1 MVWSCYG
8 PNFIQKY
15 TGQLQTGFFFSKIF
29 LGLMPFGNNAS
40 QVAQKLYK
48 KTNFYPLANVCGQN
62 MTFKI
67 ISNKHFDS
75 FFLSLPGSLNFA
87 AKMHNYILNLKS
99 VCNSAIYF
107 VSLQSCLQTLIDS
120 FLLVRYCFDVNQCL
134 YSVLL
139 LRVNNVGT
147 ECSRVDCSSST
158 SENVSEVENVD
169 SNSPVMERVTKID
182 FNDVANEPLLSL
194 NEDAPSHSEYILVN
208 GGSRLLRL
216 S

>member
-1 MVWSCYG
+1 M
-8 PNFIQKY
+8 
-15 TGQLQTGFFFSKIF
+15 
-29 LGLMPFGNNAS
+29 
-40 QVAQKLYK
+40 
-48 KTNFYPLANVCGQN
+48 
-62 MTFKI
+62 
-67 ISNKHFDS
+67 
-75 FFLSLPGSLNFA
+75 
-87 AKMHNYILNLKS
+87 
-99 VCNSAIYF
+99 
-107 VSLQSCLQTLIDS
+107 
-120 FLLVRYCFDVNQCL
+120 
-134 YSVLL
+134 L

-169 SNSPVMERVTKID
+169 SNSPVMERVTQIN